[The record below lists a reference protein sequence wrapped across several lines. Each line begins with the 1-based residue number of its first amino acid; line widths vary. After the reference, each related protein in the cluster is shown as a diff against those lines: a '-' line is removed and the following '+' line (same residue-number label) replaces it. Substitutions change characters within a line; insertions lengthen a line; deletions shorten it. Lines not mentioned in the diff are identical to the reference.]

1 MSYTYK
7 TMLILF
13 HSFLLK
19 KNFFWCVP
27 FLKSL
32 LNLSHHCFCFM
43 FWFLGC
49 KAFGISAPW
58 PEMKPI
64 PSTLE
69 GKLLTTGLPGK
80 SQDSAHP
87 KSGHFLE
94 SLLYACSPESLIINY
109 IPWLPISG
117 LSGVFQSGLVFPIH
131 LIKVDF
137 ILSSLRTNIK
147 QRKTLSRADTDNN
160 HISY

>member
-1 MSYTYK
+1 MH
-7 TMLILF
+7 IRQCWF
-13 HSFLLK
+13 FFIPFFLK
-19 KNFFWCVP
+19 FFYVP

-32 LNLSHHCFCFM
+32 LSLSHHCFCFM

-49 KAFGISAPW
+49 QAFGISAPW
-58 PEMKPI
+58 PEMKPT
-64 PSTLE
+64 PSTLD
-69 GKLLTTGLPGK
+69 GKVLTTGLPGK

-94 SLLYACSPESLIINY
+94 SFLCACSPESLIINY

-117 LSGVFQSGLVFPIH
+117 LSGAFQSRLVFPIH

-137 ILSSLRTNIK
+137 IPSSLRTKTK
-147 QRKTLSRADTDNN
+147 QRETLSRADVDNKYA
-160 HISY
+160 SY